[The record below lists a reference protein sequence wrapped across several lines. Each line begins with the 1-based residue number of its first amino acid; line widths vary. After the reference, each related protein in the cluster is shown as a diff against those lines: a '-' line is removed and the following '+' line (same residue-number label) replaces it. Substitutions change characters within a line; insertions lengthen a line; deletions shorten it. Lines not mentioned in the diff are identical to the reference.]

1 MYLRNAL
8 QPDLFSAGGDQF
20 LADLQHLRANLT
32 RFASGL
38 SRVRDFKVAAWSGH
52 GVGVEI
58 GEMSAAA
65 IGELA
70 RVIVDYGC
78 PAFCDSGAF
87 GVFQRT
93 LRGGAPTPLDFDDI
107 LRRYDALSDAIE
119 GYNAAETPFPAPLMV
134 MPDIVGDQ
142 LGSLALIEHHR
153 TYVRSAAFFPGV
165 SRPIIPIQRGPIP
178 LAEIYQRLVDLLETE
193 AFIVGV
199 PSQAV
204 GIAPH
209 EFVAFLQQARPKAV
223 HILGAF
229 ADSRLTPRLSQIVE
243 AGLARSISV
252 STDGNPL
259 RSIIIEAG
267 QGADGRREALRSKLG
282 AAARRRELSYIID
295 DLGGPGA
302 LPGVYAAHDPQGRQ
316 RLIGLLADFS
326 DLPHDQV
333 IAAFGFQPA
342 AILTTAK
349 DFP

>member
-1 MYLRNAL
+1 MYLRSAL
-8 QPDLFSAGGDQF
+8 QPDLFSAGGDEF
-20 LADLQHLRANLT
+20 FADLQHLRDNLT

-38 SRVRDFKVAAWSGH
+38 SRVRDFEVAAWSGH

-58 GEMSAAA
+58 GEMSAGA
-65 IGELA
+65 IRELA

-107 LRRYDALSDAIE
+107 LRRYDALSDAIAD
-119 GYNAAETPFPAPLMV
+119 YNAAETPFPAPLMV

-142 LGSLALIEHHR
+142 LGSLALIARHR
-153 TYVRSAAFFPGV
+153 AYVRAAAFFRRL
-165 SRPIIPIQRGPIP
+165 SRPIIPIQRGPLP
-178 LAEIYQRLVDLLETE
+178 LAEIYQRLVDLVQSDS
-193 AFIVGV
+193 FVVGI
-199 PSQAV
+199 PSNAV

-209 EFVAFLQQARPKAV
+209 EFVAFLQQSRPKAV

-243 AGLARSISV
+243 AGLAQSISV

-267 QGADGRREALRSKLG
+267 QGAEGRREALRSKLG
-282 AAARRRELSYIID
+282 AAARRRELHYIID

-302 LPGVYAAHDPQGRQ
+302 LPAVYAGSDPQGRQ

-326 DLPHDQV
+326 DISHDQV
-333 IAAFGFQPA
+333 IAGFGLQPA
-342 AILTTAK
+342 AA
-349 DFP
+349 